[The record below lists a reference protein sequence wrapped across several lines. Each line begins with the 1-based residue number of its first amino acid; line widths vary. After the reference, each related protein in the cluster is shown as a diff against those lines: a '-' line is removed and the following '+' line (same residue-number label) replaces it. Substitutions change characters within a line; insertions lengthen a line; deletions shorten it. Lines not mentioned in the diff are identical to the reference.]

1 MLISTTDF
9 ANQCYTTATQGL
21 TAVMLLTATTQDNTK
36 KEKKKSG
43 FKQGKLYNRSLAQ
56 VSMI

>member
-36 KEKKKSG
+36 KEKKSG